1 MLLNH
6 FKRINDIAVSCEY
19 RSAQH
24 NNNRQIENGKK
35 LDLQFI
41 FNKNSRLAGIK
52 TQKHNKKPKYTT
64 EINLNFQEKII
75 RIKLINQ
82 IINV

>member
-35 LDLQFI
+35 
-41 FNKNSRLAGIK
+41 NSIYNLFSIK
-52 TQKHNKKPKYTT
+52 TLDWLASKHKNTTKNQNIQPKSTLIFKKRLS
-64 EINLNFQEKII
+64 E
-75 RIKLINQ
+75 
-82 IINV
+82 